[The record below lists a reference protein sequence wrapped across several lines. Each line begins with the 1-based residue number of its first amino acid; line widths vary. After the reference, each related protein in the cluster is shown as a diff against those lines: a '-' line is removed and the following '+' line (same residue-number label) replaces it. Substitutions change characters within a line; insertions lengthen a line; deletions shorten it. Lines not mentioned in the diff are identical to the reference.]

1 MSLGEVDSFEFEERG
16 QAEGPAINVKYK
28 DSDSFTEE
36 NEFYQL
42 PGIASG
48 PTKGDRVVILPI
60 EGGYRVIIA
69 AHNYKVGVDV
79 QPGETKVFSTDA
91 SGNTKQAEI
100 WLKAT
105 GEIEIT
111 GDVKFKGSVTVEQD
125 IIVEGTSEFQGASEF
140 QSAVDI
146 LDDLTVL
153 GATTLIDTLSVT
165 GAVTMA
171 AAASVGAALTVVGD
185 AIISLKSFLTHVHKD
200 VTPGVG
206 NSGTIL

>member
-1 MSLGEVDSFEFEERG
+1 MPLGEVDSFEFEERG

-79 QPGETKVFSTDA
+79 QPGGTKIYSTNE
-91 SGNTKQAEI
+91 SGTTKQAEI
-100 WLKAT
+100 HLKPD
-105 GEIEIT
+105 GEIEHT
-111 GDVKFKGSVTVEQD
+111 TMEKVKFTDCDSIEFMGSSKKLVTHAELNTALQTFVTALNLALGTKLDGGGTPGTLTLD
-125 IIVEGTSEFQGASEF
+125 ISASE
-140 QSAVDI
+140 
-146 LDDLTVL
+146 
-153 GATTLIDTLSVT
+153 ATK
-165 GAVTMA
+165 
-171 AAASVGAALTVVGD
+171 
-185 AIISLKSFLTHVHKD
+185 LKTS
-200 VTPGVG
+200 
-206 NSGTIL
+206 